1 MSCKPHVWEIDGKM
15 SLWDGRHVYQ
25 VSCVGCGS
33 KMVSSSF
40 QTIDFSQDMKYH
52 NISSDCNEE
61 MIRNIQEE

>member
-1 MSCKPHVWEIDGKM
+1 MF
-15 SLWDGRHVYQ
+15 LWDGRHVYH